1 MLVMSAK
8 ERLRLRVLAEVSTGS
23 MSLSAAALKLGLSYR
38 QMRRVRRRHER
49 EGDGGLVHRLRGK
62 QSNRKIAAALR
73 TKVLELCREKYV
85 GFGPTLVSE
94 YLLELDEPVAVSHD
108 TVRRWQREQGLLPQG
123 RRRGK
128 HRRRRERRS
137 RCGELVQMDGSW
149 HDWFEGRSAWCCLM
163 VMIDDATGTVFARFY
178 ERETLDAAFD
188 VFGRYAAAKGLPGGL
203 YVDRAGIYRS
213 DKEPTLEQEL
223 AGERPLTHFG
233 RAMKTLEVELI
244 LATSPQAKGRVERV
258 NGTLQDRLVK
268 AMRLANLSDIA
279 SANRFLDQSF
289 LASFNAKFNVA
300 AADASDAHRAVAAE
314 LGEVLCEQHERK
326 VGRDWCVQ
334 WRGTLL
340 QIDKQHEAL
349 NLPGKSVTLQDR
361 PGGTVQLTWQQQ
373 TLAWRQVKAR
383 PTRPRPKPTIVN
395 NKRWTPSPHHPWK
408 AGAEPRIKNAS
419 LPAPHGGPEEK
430 TRELHQGTILL
441 R

>member
-1 MLVMSAK
+1 
-8 ERLRLRVLAEVSTGS
+8 LAEVSTGS
-23 MSLSAAALKLGLSYR
+23 LSLSLAALKLGLSYR
-38 QMRRVRRRHER
+38 QMRRLRRRYEQD
-49 EGDGGLVHRLRGK
+49 GDAGLVHRLRGRR
-62 QSNRKIAAALR
+62 SNRKSVETVR
-73 TKVLELCREKYV
+73 TKVLGLCRERFV

-108 TVRRWQREQGLLPQG
+108 TVRRWQLEAGLLSKE

-149 HDWFEGRSAWCCLM
+149 HDWFEGRGAWCCLM
-163 VMIDDATGTVFARFY
+163 VMIDDATGAVFARFY
-178 ERETLDAAFD
+178 ERETLEAAFD
-188 VFGRYAAAKGLPGGL
+188 VFGQYAAAKGLPGGL

-244 LATSPQAKGRVERV
+244 LANSPQAKGRVERV

-268 AMRLANLSDIA
+268 AMRLARISDIV
-279 SANRFLDQSF
+279 SANGFLDSF
-289 LASFNAKFNVA
+289 LASFNAKFNVP
-300 AADASDAHRAVAAE
+300 AADAGDVHRVVAAE
-314 LGEVLCEQHERK
+314 LDEVLCEHHERK

-340 QIDKQHEAL
+340 QIDKRHEPL

-361 PGGTVQLTWQQQ
+361 PGATVRLSWQQQ
-373 TLAWRQVKAR
+373 TLAWQQVKSR
-383 PTRPRPKPTIVN
+383 PPRPRPKPTIVN
-395 NKRWTPSPHHPWK
+395 NQKWTPSAHHPWK
-408 AGAEPRIKNAS
+408 AGIAERIKIAS

-430 TRELHQGTILL
+430 TPEPHQRTILL